1 MSGCLMCWTNQ
12 RVPRKTF
19 QANGTSPRFSPFLNF
34 SCLCHKVYALELRH
48 WSVATSENHFTIA
61 LTSEKLRPHFF
72 YRSGKQSMFMGF
84 YRPFFALINLEF
96 CLHYSGASQDFCNT
110 NAFFSY
116 LNPFVF
122 SDVNFSQHRETFFFF
137 SIMSHFK
144 MVSFCILNFCCETA
158 IYSLR
163 SSHFISEF
171 LLVAK

>member
-48 WSVATSENHFTIA
+48 WSVTTSENHFTIA

-84 YRPFFALINLEF
+84 YRPFFALIISSFWCKSRFLQHKCIF
-96 CLHYSGASQDFCNT
+96 PQCNSIS
-110 NAFFSY
+110 FFLMST
-116 LNPFVF
+116 LVIILI
-122 SDVNFSQHRETFFFF
+122 VRETFFFNYVTGTKWF
-137 SIMSHFK
+137 KMSHFSDGK
-144 MVSFCILNFCCETA
+144 AAARFARIHLGISSCC
-158 IYSLR
+158 
-163 SSHFISEF
+163 
-171 LLVAK
+171 